1 MEYIFRPKNG
11 ENTVEQDLLPKH
23 QDTLKSSM
31 VLIRRLLHDAQSKFR
46 KMVEDNKKLAI
57 RIDGSI
63 NAANQEVNT
72 LRAEL
77 LDTNKKLTEISES
90 SNQQECGTQYDDECK
105 YTSYP
110 PYVMMNVKYAS
121 YLPFCCKLFFSTFVI
136 IIFVYFCMTSK
147 HFVLHP
153 VMVMIV

>member
-46 KMVEDNKKLAI
+46 KMVEDNKKLAA

-105 YTSYP
+105 YISYL

-121 YLPFCCKLFFSTFVI
+121 YLLFLPNQQECGTQYDDECKYASHLPFCCK
-136 IIFVYFCMTSK
+136 
-147 HFVLHP
+147 
-153 VMVMIV
+153 

>member
-105 YTSYP
+105 YTSYL

>member
-1 MEYIFRPKNG
+1 MHYATNLAKNSQLLIPVFLTISSSHFTAIQSLDSLNDQIVEYIFRPKNG

-46 KMVEDNKKLAI
+46 KMVEDNKKLAA

-90 SNQQECGTQYDDECK
+90 SNQQECGTQCDDECK
-105 YTSYP
+105 YTSYL
-110 PYVMMNVKYAS
+110 PYVMMNV
-121 YLPFCCKLFFSTFVI
+121 I
-136 IIFVYFCMTSK
+136 I
-147 HFVLHP
+147 
-153 VMVMIV
+153 

>member
-46 KMVEDNKKLAI
+46 KMVEDNKKLAA

-63 NAANQEVNT
+63 NAASQEVNT
-72 LRAEL
+72 LRVEL

-105 YTSYP
+105 YISYL
-110 PYVMMNVKYAS
+110 PYVMMNMQVIS
-121 YLPFCCKLFFSTFVI
+121 FFCQINKNVEHSVMMNVSMQVISLSAVNNFFP
-136 IIFVYFCMTSK
+136 
-147 HFVLHP
+147 HL
-153 VMVMIV
+153 

>member
-46 KMVEDNKKLAI
+46 KMVEDNKKLAA

-63 NAANQEVNT
+63 NAASQEVNT
-72 LRAEL
+72 LRVEL

-105 YTSYP
+105 YISYL
-110 PYVMMNVKYAS
+110 PYVMMNMQVIS
-121 YLPFCCKLFFSTFVI
+121 FFCQINKNVEHSVMMNVNMQVISLSAVNNFFP
-136 IIFVYFCMTSK
+136 
-147 HFVLHP
+147 HL
-153 VMVMIV
+153 

>member
-46 KMVEDNKKLAI
+46 KMVEDNKKLAA

-90 SNQQECGTQYDDECK
+90 SNQQECGTQCDDECK
-105 YTSYP
+105 YTNYLPFCQINRNVEHS
-110 PYVMMNVKYAS
+110 VMMNVS
-121 YLPFCCKLFFSTFVI
+121 IQFISLSV
-136 IIFVYFCMTSK
+136 VN
-147 HFVLHP
+147 
-153 VMVMIV
+153 